1 MSNFIN
7 THFIDE
13 FKSGVEHLSQ
23 QVGSRLRG
31 AVRVE
36 GINSERAS
44 FDQLGL
50 TAMAPRLGRH
60 ADTVYTDTPHARR
73 WVIPSPYSV
82 ADLVDVAD
90 RLRVLNDPTN
100 EYTKSFGMAAGRNI
114 DDVIVDA
121 FAAAAT
127 IGENG
132 AGSQPYDTGM
142 DVVVGGAGLTVDK
155 LLEAK
160 ENLDNAEEMDG
171 ERYLVCAS
179 RQFRDLL
186 SLVEI
191 TSADFN
197 KDKALVSGRVADFL
211 GFTIIRS
218 ERLPTTSATIRD
230 CFYWQKSAMLLGELQ
245 GSSASIDRLPAK
257 QNSMQVLYQ
266 HDIGATRMRE
276 TGVGRIF
283 CQE

>member
-1 MSNFIN
+1 MSQFIN

-13 FKSGVEHLSQ
+13 FKSGVEHLAQ
-23 QVGSRLRG
+23 QMGSRLRG

-36 GINSERAS
+36 GLNSERAS

-50 TAMAPRLGRH
+50 TTMSPRTGRH

-73 WVIPSPYSV
+73 WVIPAPFSV

-114 DDVIVDA
+114 DDVIITA
-121 FAAAAT
+121 FQAAAT
-127 IGENG
+127 TGENG
-132 AGSQPYDTGM
+132 AGSTAYDTGM
-142 DVVVGGAGLTVDK
+142 NVAVGGAGMTVDK
-155 LLEAK
+155 MLEAK
-160 ENLDNAEEMDG
+160 ENLDANEEPDS
-171 ERYLVCAS
+171 ERFIVCAS

-191 TSADFN
+191 TSNDFN
-197 KDKALVSGRVADFL
+197 KEKALVTGRVADFL

-218 ERLPTTSATIRD
+218 ERLPTDGSGDRE
-230 CFYWQKSAMLLGELQ
+230 CYYWQKSGMLLGELQ
-245 GSSASIDRLPAK
+245 SSVASIDRLPTK

-276 TGVGRIF
+276 TAVGTIL
-283 CQE
+283 CAE